1 MRQQKRRRKYVRR
14 LNACCS
20 LVLHEL
26 CFTLAKVALQ
36 NVLPRFVDLV
46 FVAVVDAIP
55 RYGRHHEE
63 PVFRGAVLIICR
75 KKNNNYELTALQHL
89 CAATS
94 SSRHKH

>member
-1 MRQQKRRRKYVRR
+1 MRQQKRRGKYVRR

-75 KKNNNYELTALQHL
+75 KKQQLRAYS
-89 CAATS
+89 TS
-94 SSRHKH
+94 APMRSYIIQPS